1 MTKILLVR
9 HGESRANRDR
19 FFAGQLDIEL
29 TTAGIEQA
37 KLTAQYIKENY
48 NVSKV
53 YASDLSRAF
62 ETGKYISSLTGAEII
77 TNRNLREIFAG
88 KWEGMSYDEI
98 PVKYPDDFSLWR
110 SDIGNAKC
118 TDGET
123 IKEMTYRVMSEITKI
138 SESNPEKTIVI
149 ASHANPILAILCM
162 SETNSFDEMK
172 NFSCPT
178 NASVSELE
186 YDKGTLTIKK
196 LSIDK
201 HLNSFKDSLHSYA

>member
-29 TTAGIEQA
+29 TTAGLGQA

-48 NVSKV
+48 TVSKV

-62 ETGKYISSLTGAEII
+62 ETGKCISDAFGVEII
-77 TNRNLREIFAG
+77 PNKNLREIYAG
-88 KWEGMSYDEI
+88 KWQGTKI
-98 PVKYPDDFSLWR
+98 DDILSTYSADFNAWR
-110 SDIGNAKC
+110 TDIGNAKC
-118 TDGET
+118 TDGES
-123 IKEMTYRVMSEITKI
+123 IREMTHRVMSELTKI
-138 SESNPEKTIVI
+138 AESNPEKTIVI
-149 ASHANPILAILCM
+149 ASHANPILAMLCM
-162 SETNSFDEMK
+162 AETNSFDEMK

-186 YDKGTLTIKK
+186 YDNGNFTVKK
-196 LSIDK
+196 LSIDN
-201 HLNSFKDSLHSYA
+201 HLSKFKESLHTYA